1 MTSFTFYFKMLRVH
15 IITGLELQTFIKKVI
30 GLGSIPKSLLVLSF
44 GIQMNL
50 VVELKAI
57 VCCQIP
63 LHTKHLIFHA
73 QMVIIQSAR
82 WQCDL
87 IKNIL
92 LKELCEI
99 KINSSIN
106 QSSNN
111 DIVEHSFI
119 LNFDFDSF
127 FGGGLFAFPDNISQG
142 FVSNCRFN
150 FGDAILMECRANVD
164 IKKRDKILDHC
175 ISSMKNTSN
184 FHVPSRAICH
194 QTSSCTI
201 KNHQVQSSASSVI
214 KHLELSILKHLGYSL
229 FVLLENRLKNCINDD
244 FPFKKKYNYYNL
256 VV

>member
-1 MTSFTFYFKMLRVH
+1 
-15 IITGLELQTFIKKVI
+15 
-30 GLGSIPKSLLVLSF
+30 
-44 GIQMNL
+44 
-50 VVELKAI
+50 
-57 VCCQIP
+57 
-63 LHTKHLIFHA
+63 
-73 QMVIIQSAR
+73 MVIIQSAR

-150 FGDAILMECRANVD
+150 FGDAILMECRHGLTFVFYLHCEERFGKQIFEID
-164 IKKRDKILDHC
+164 KRRE
-175 ISSMKNTSN
+175 
-184 FHVPSRAICH
+184 VA
-194 QTSSCTI
+194 
-201 KNHQVQSSASSVI
+201 
-214 KHLELSILKHLGYSL
+214 
-229 FVLLENRLKNCINDD
+229 
-244 FPFKKKYNYYNL
+244 
-256 VV
+256 